1 MEYRF
6 TSSPRVPADPALPQT
21 AEEED
26 AEEDAEESDDSG
38 TWEREHEW
46 EYIRLERE
54 RMEYIRTHGLPTDYL
69 VDFTS
74 EQLQRFFSSSNIPGR
89 NGIRELPAAGFKE
102 PPRRPPRRPPG
113 EIRRFKE
120 PPTQAPNKAAPPEAP
135 ATLDAPPPA
144 AYKQPPLEVL
154 AKLRAAPPVVPLMI
168 NAHPPG
174 ALAMSQAPP
183 PPYQT
188 YKARGKTAAMLPKV
202 DQIRRFKEHA
212 LILEPQSKPKPVAK
226 PKPVPNADPTGRPPG
241 DPYYGVPCYLVGWP
255 YWYRVSS
262 ECECQGGQPCDAC
275 TDYGCS
281 ACGREDRC
289 GCEPEDQAHAEEVQL
304 LIRLDME
311 AAWRRTMRAAN
322 HV

>member
-26 AEEDAEESDDSG
+26 AEEDAEESDDSDL
-38 TWEREHEW
+38 

-74 EQLQRFFSSSNIPGR
+74 EQLQWFDSCLPGR
-89 NGIRELPAAGFKE
+89 REIRELPGVSKE
-102 PPRRPPRRPPG
+102 PPPWPPVMVTAP
-113 EIRRFKE
+113 FKV

-154 AKLRAAPPVVPLMI
+154 AKLKAAPPVVPLMI

-188 YKARGKTAAMLPKV
+188 YKARGKTAVMLPKV

-226 PKPVPNADPTGRPPG
+226 PKPVPKADPTGRSPG
-241 DPYYGVPCYLVGWP
+241 DPYYAADGVPCYLPCHLVGWP

-275 TDYGCS
+275 TDYGCP

-304 LIRLDME
+304 LLRLDME

>member
-26 AEEDAEESDDSG
+26 AEEDAEESDDSDL
-38 TWEREHEW
+38 

-74 EQLQRFFSSSNIPGR
+74 EQLQWFDSWLPGR
-89 NGIRELPAAGFKE
+89 REIRELPGVSKE
-102 PPRRPPRRPPG
+102 PPPWPPVMVTAPFKVPP
-113 EIRRFKE
+113 
-120 PPTQAPNKAAPPEAP
+120 PQAPNKAAPPEAP

-154 AKLRAAPPVVPLMI
+154 AKLKAAPPAVPLMI

-188 YKARGKTAAMLPKV
+188 YKARGKTAVMLPKV

-212 LILEPQSKPKPVAK
+212 LIL
-226 PKPVPNADPTGRPPG
+226 
-241 DPYYGVPCYLVGWP
+241 
-255 YWYRVSS
+255 
-262 ECECQGGQPCDAC
+262 
-275 TDYGCS
+275 
-281 ACGREDRC
+281 
-289 GCEPEDQAHAEEVQL
+289 
-304 LIRLDME
+304 
-311 AAWRRTMRAAN
+311 
-322 HV
+322 